1 MDINNFMLTT
11 ETENP
16 HALYAYHHHHRQNEN
31 ETTSKPT
38 QIYTNLFDS
47 MQLVFDEN
55 SNATS
60 INIVPQQQQQKQQS
74 QNTPLLYQQP
84 SFQSSSFD
92 NRHQNLL
99 NSSSTTTTTC
109 NSKTQTKHSKKNRKI
124 KERTKCSP
132 HNSTLKG
139 DTKKKKN
146 STTITNKNVQLQHN
160 LRVHRYCPT
169 AKQMNLKLKCEW
181 CECKSIFDDM
191 DKFLQHILGEHL
203 KTISVKEISFL
214 IIILN
219 RRKILHRGTAS
230 RIFFIPF

>member
-1 MDINNFMLTT
+1 MDINNLMLAT

-16 HALYAYHHHHRQNEN
+16 HDLYSYHHHQRQNEN
-31 ETTSKPT
+31 ERTSKPT

-47 MQLVFDEN
+47 MQLVFDEK

-60 INIVPQQQQQKQQS
+60 ISIVQQQQ
-74 QNTPLLYQQP
+74 NTPFLNQQTSSQ
-84 SFQSSSFD
+84 SFSFD
-92 NRHQNLL
+92 NRHHNLL